1 MINIRASCG
10 GSVENESPDLASIP
24 EEWGPLV
31 QDESCEDGVSKVR
44 PEGCSLLGARKLSLV
59 VS

>member
-31 QDESCEDGVSKVR
+31 QV
-44 PEGCSLLGARKLSLV
+44 
-59 VS
+59 